1 MSDLTTGSPGDPT
14 ERIKRGSKA
23 GMAGSRG
30 QDRARM
36 VPPAQSCARS
46 RRAQAAEVSLAW
58 GGGVSRVTTWPS
70 TRCAARDGQRDRW
83 PSRALRLAPES
94 TDIVGG
100 VDSSVGRFL
109 RGQNGV
115 GGALVR
121 AGVPAGGR
129 PGWAAGHPYAAAGGG
144 MMGFAVRWPAGAI
157 RGATTPGGG

>member
-58 GGGVSRVTTWPS
+58 GGGVSRVTTWPF

-83 PSRALRLAPES
+83 PSGALRLAPES

-115 GGALVR
+115 GGALVK
-121 AGVPAGGR
+121 AGVPAGGQAR
-129 PGWAAGHPYAAAGGG
+129 VGCRASLRRGRTAA
-144 MMGFAVRWPAGAI
+144 
-157 RGATTPGGG
+157 